1 MAQLK
6 TSANGDDVEAFLDSI
21 ADEGRQSDAREVRA
35 LMSAAA
41 KAPAVMWGSAIV
53 GFGSRRLRY
62 DDAREIDWMVIGFS
76 PRKAS
81 TTLYLSGGVD
91 HYADLFARL
100 GKHTTGKGCLYLK
113 RVSDIDI
120 SVLEDM
126 AQAAWTAKAVSNPE

>member
-1 MAQLK
+1 MAQL
-6 TSANGDDVEAFLDSI
+6 TTAANDDDVEAFLDSI
-21 ADEGRQSDAREVRA
+21 ADEVRQSDAREVRA

-62 DDAREIDWMVIGFS
+62 DDGREIDWMVIGFS

-91 HYADLFARL
+91 HYADLFERL

-113 RVSDIDI
+113 RLSDVDRDVLVEVIAR
-120 SVLEDM
+120 SV
-126 AQAAWTAKAVSNPE
+126 AHASVG

>member
-21 ADEGRQSDAREVRA
+21 ADEARQSDAHEVCA
-35 LMSAAA
+35 LMATAA
-41 KAPAVMWGSAIV
+41 KAPAVMWGSTIV

-62 DDAREIDWMVIGFS
+62 DDGREIDWMVIGFS

-113 RVSDIDI
+113 RVSDVDRDVLVEVIAR
-120 SVLEDM
+120 SV
-126 AQAAWTAKAVSNPE
+126 AHATQA

>member
-6 TSANGDDVEAFLDSI
+6 TTANGDDVEAFLGSI
-21 ADEGRQSDAREVRA
+21 SDEALQSDAREVCV
-35 LMSAAA
+35 LMAKAA

-62 DDAREIDWMVIGFS
+62 ADGREVDWMVIGFS
-76 PRKAS
+76 PRVAS

-91 HYADLFARL
+91 HYADLFEKL

-113 RVSDIDI
+113 RLSDVDRGVLTQVIAR
-120 SVLEDM
+120 SV
-126 AQAAWTAKAVSNPE
+126 AHATRG

>member
-1 MAQLK
+1 MAQL
-6 TSANGDDVEAFLDSI
+6 TTAANDDDVEAFLDSI
-21 ADEGRQSDAREVRA
+21 ADEVRQSDAREVRA

-62 DDAREIDWMVIGFS
+62 DDGREIDWMVIGFS
-76 PRKAS
+76 PRKAN

-91 HYADLFARL
+91 HYADLFERL

-113 RVSDIDI
+113 RLSDVDRDVLVEVIAR
-120 SVLEDM
+120 SV
-126 AQAAWTAKAVSNPE
+126 AHASVG

>member
-1 MAQLK
+1 MAQL
-6 TSANGDDVEAFLDSI
+6 TTAANDDDVEAFLDSI

-113 RVSDIDI
+113 RVSDVDRDVLVEVIAR
-120 SVLEDM
+120 SV
-126 AQAAWTAKAVSNPE
+126 AHATRA

>member
-21 ADEGRQSDAREVRA
+21 ADEARQSDAREVCA

-41 KAPAVMWGSAIV
+41 KAPAAMWGSAIV

-113 RVSDIDI
+113 RVSDVDRDVLVEVIAR
-120 SVLEDM
+120 SV
-126 AQAAWTAKAVSNPE
+126 AHASVG

>member
-1 MAQLK
+1 MAQL
-6 TSANGDDVEAFLDSI
+6 TTAANDDDVEAFLDSI

-113 RVSDIDI
+113 RVSDVDRDVLVEVIAR
-120 SVLEDM
+120 SV
-126 AQAAWTAKAVSNPE
+126 AHATQA

>member
-1 MAQLK
+1 MAQL
-6 TSANGDDVEAFLDSI
+6 TTAANDDDVEAFLDSI

-62 DDAREIDWMVIGFS
+62 DDGREIDWMVIGFS

-91 HYADLFARL
+91 HYADLFERL

-113 RVSDIDI
+113 RLSDVDRDVLVEVIAR
-120 SVLEDM
+120 SV
-126 AQAAWTAKAVSNPE
+126 AHASVG

>member
-6 TSANGDDVEAFLDSI
+6 TTANGDDVEAFLGSI
-21 ADEGRQSDAREVRA
+21 SDEARQSDAREVCV
-35 LMSAAA
+35 LMAKAA

-62 DDAREIDWMVIGFS
+62 ADGREVDWMVIGFS
-76 PRKAS
+76 PRVAS

-91 HYADLFARL
+91 HYADLFEKL

-113 RVSDIDI
+113 RLSDVDRGVLTQVIAR
-120 SVLEDM
+120 SV
-126 AQAAWTAKAVSNPE
+126 AHATRG